1 MVGTKLKHH
10 KEGTQQAHLRPAR
23 SVDLN
28 PPECSK
34 QGKFFFLR
42 KTRMRKRNN
51 EEAGERKKR

>member
-10 KEGTQQAHLRPAR
+10 KEGMQQAHLRPDR

-34 QGKFFFLR
+34 QGKFFFFF
-42 KTRMRKRNN
+42 KENQDEK
-51 EEAGERKKR
+51 EE